1 MYAAFYYKQQ
11 EITKNPL
18 QFTRKSPQLD
28 IQVHH
33 LQVLA
38 FI

>member
-11 EITKNPL
+11 QEITTHPL

-28 IQVHH
+28 IQINH
-33 LQVLA
+33 L
-38 FI
+38 